1 MVVTAM
7 LKIVRQ
13 RLDVQFEGDQSAA
26 FQRQVDESLN
36 PLINGV
42 RREYFKRL
50 GLGDDDVEGW
60 LSREHKAS
68 TGPLLLGDVILRDRD
83 TVAYYRVPRAEGWL
97 EAGVITRG
105 EPADYNDVFDRIL
118 DIARRV
124 TGSKDLAWTSLS
136 PEDET
141 ASAIASEATVVV
153 PTGKEIEAARELE
166 QAAMHKIVSQILSAG
181 SVFLTKF
188 SQTLQQERAATD
200 QAVGRFEELGMVTK
214 DFAVLC
220 RKTGQ
225 QILRVSSRAAIEDPS
240 QKTFKCFICGN
251 SVSEEVL
258 DEIITVTDFGRKM
271 LERDHWLVV
280 RTLSALEGVGIPNQ
294 RVRIQAGEGNLINFF
309 LTINDQLYLIVVA
322 NRKISLEESYLIN
335 AQVAAYRLG
344 HVIVVS
350 TDRVSMLMRNH
361 LQKSN
366 PGTEFDFIDSLH
378 SFEDRLTAIFAR
390 KEKTVLREV
399 LENFGHL
406 TPVQVQDVVMQ
417 RISPALA
424 PLAPPPVRKKAAAP
438 AAEKPAAEPEK
449 PTKKGKAAK
458 EEPAPPTPETADQE
472 TPDTDFAMMSEFLDV
487 DESMMPEAPPV

>member
-26 FQRQVDESLN
+26 FQKQVDENLN

-50 GLGDDDVEGW
+50 GLVGDDIEGW
-60 LSREHKAS
+60 LSRELAAS

-83 TVAYYRVPRAEGWL
+83 TVAYYRVPRGEGWL

-105 EPADYNDVFDRIL
+105 EPADYNDFFDRIL

-124 TGSKDLAWTSLS
+124 TGNNDLAFAPLS
-136 PEDET
+136 PEDEAT
-141 ASAIASEATVVV
+141 SAIASEATVVV
-153 PTGKEIEAARELE
+153 PTGKEVEAARELE
-166 QAAMHKIVSQILSAG
+166 QAAMQKIVSQILTAG

-280 RTLSALEGVGIPNQ
+280 RTLSALESVGIQNQ
-294 RVRIQAGEGNLINFF
+294 RVRIQAGESNLINFF
-309 LTINDQLYLIVVA
+309 VTINDQLYLIVVA
-322 NRKISLEESYLIN
+322 NRKISLEESHLIN

-350 TDRVSMLMRNH
+350 TERVSMLMRNH
-361 LQKSN
+361 LAKSN
-366 PGTEFDFIDSLH
+366 PGTEFDFIDSLRGL
-378 SFEDRLTAIFAR
+378 EDRFTAIFAR
-390 KEKTVLREV
+390 KEKSVLREV

-417 RISPALA
+417 RISPE
-424 PLAPPPVRKKAAAP
+424 LAPPAPPPTRKKAAAA

-449 PTKKGKAAK
+449 PSKKGKAAK
-458 EEPAPPTPETADQE
+458 EEAPPPAPETVDEE
-472 TPDTDFAMMSEFLDV
+472 TPDTDFSMMSEVLDE
-487 DESMMPEAPPV
+487 ESMMPEAPPV

>member
-26 FQRQVDESLN
+26 FQKQVDESLS

-50 GLGDDDVEGW
+50 GLGADDTEGW
-60 LSREHKAS
+60 LAREHEAS

-105 EPADYNDVFDRIL
+105 KPAEYDDFFDRIL
-118 DIARRV
+118 EIARQV
-124 TGSKDLAWTSLS
+124 TGNNDLAWTDLT

-141 ASAIASEATVVV
+141 TSAIATEATVVV
-153 PTGKEIEAARELE
+153 PTGKEVEAARELE
-166 QAAMHKIVSQILSAG
+166 QAVMHKIVGQILSAG

-188 SQTLQQERAATD
+188 SQALQQERAATD

-280 RTLSALEGVGIPNQ
+280 RMLSALESVGIENQ
-294 RVRIQAGEGNLINFF
+294 RVRIQAGEGNLINLFV
-309 LTINDQLYLIVVA
+309 TINDQLFLIVVA
-322 NRKISLEESYLIN
+322 NRKISLEESHLIN

-344 HVIVVS
+344 HVVVVS
-350 TDRVSMLMRNH
+350 TERVSMLMRNH
-361 LQKSN
+361 LEKSN
-366 PGTEFDFIDSLH
+366 PGTEFDFVDSLGGV
-378 SFEDRLTAIFAR
+378 EERLTAIFAR
-390 KEKTVLREV
+390 KEKSVLRDV
-399 LENFGHL
+399 LTHFGHL

-417 RISPALA
+417 RISPDLSLPAS
-424 PLAPPPVRKKAAAP
+424 PPARKKAALR
-438 AAEKPAAEPEK
+438 AEKAASESEK
-449 PTKKGKAAK
+449 PNKKAKAAK
-458 EEPAPPTPETADQE
+458 EEGPPPAPEPADEE
-472 TPDTDFAMMSEFLDV
+472 TPDTDFSMMSEILDV
-487 DESMMPEAPPV
+487 DESMMTEAPPV